1 MEGPWR
7 KNKSQN
13 KWTSFMD
20 FSFGKFTSIILVT
33 LSKPLCNIVLNLLT
47 CFYKI
52 IIHITYFWNTWCF
65 LFLSITHYNAY
76 FKDNYLHNHHTHR
89 HVDWYKTLTEYQLQ
103 TLNQIN
109 LMIKTYAQENEMQW
123 ENLLLATHYF
133 NLNFFDKW
141 F

>member
-1 MEGPWR
+1 MNFGALLFHWQMAQPFAVQNLNFEQKRGSRFLFTRFTQVLAFRSNTQWVMEGSWR
-7 KNKSQN
+7 KNKNQN
-13 KWTSFMD
+13 ERTFFMD

-76 FKDNYLHNHHTHR
+76 FKDNYLHN
-89 HVDWYKTLTEYQLQ
+89 WYNAFK
-103 TLNQIN
+103 
-109 LMIKTYAQENEMQW
+109 LM
-123 ENLLLATHYF
+123 
-133 NLNFFDKW
+133 
-141 F
+141 